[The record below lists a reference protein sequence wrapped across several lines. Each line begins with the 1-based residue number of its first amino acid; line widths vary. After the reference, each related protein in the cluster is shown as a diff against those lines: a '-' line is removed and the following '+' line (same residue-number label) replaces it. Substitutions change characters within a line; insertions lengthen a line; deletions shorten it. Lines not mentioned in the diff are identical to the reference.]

1 MKESCTLILVLS
13 AGAIDLGWWVFS
25 LLAVLLAAILGI
37 YYFLRRHI
45 DDELGRIRRNSLGR
59 RNRFK

>member
-1 MKESCTLILVLS
+1 MKESCALVVVLGV
-13 AGAIDLGWWVFS
+13 GAIDLGWWVFS
-25 LLAVLLAAILGI
+25 LLAVLLAALLGM

-45 DDELGRIRRNSLGR
+45 DGEVERIRRHLLGR